1 MPVKTDKSFWDL
13 FMTKFRDVVFIILFL
28 ATSIGWIVTSTTN
41 KTKMKVVLEQNTQVI
56 NELKEEVKKI
66 NEYITKQS
74 ELNGQKT
81 STCYFTFCNFILWQY
96 L

>member
-1 MPVKTDKSFWDL
+1 MPAKTDKSFWDL

-74 ELNGQKT
+74 ELNGQMIQFMKEK
-81 STCYFTFCNFILWQY
+81 
-96 L
+96 

>member
-1 MPVKTDKSFWDL
+1 MPVKTDKSFWDV

-28 ATSIGWIVTSTTN
+28 ATSIGWVVTSTTN

-74 ELNGQKT
+74 ELNGQMIQFMKEK
-81 STCYFTFCNFILWQY
+81 
-96 L
+96 